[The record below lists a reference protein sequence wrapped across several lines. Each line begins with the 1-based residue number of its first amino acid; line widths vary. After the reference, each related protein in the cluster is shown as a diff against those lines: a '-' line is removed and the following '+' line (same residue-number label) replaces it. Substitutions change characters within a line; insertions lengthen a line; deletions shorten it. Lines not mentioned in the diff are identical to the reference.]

1 MGGDSVLISVRK
13 FHMTAVTSGHGV
25 LLKRRRVDGMEIEK
39 VKRVAKVARL
49 ELTDEELK
57 KFAQDLE
64 DILNNFSVLDE
75 APGLTEYDFNPI
87 PVNDVLR
94 EDQVGQEFDPA
105 VLRAMMDTYEDYVRG
120 PKLS

>member
-1 MGGDSVLISVRK
+1 MD
-13 FHMTAVTSGHGV
+13 
-25 LLKRRRVDGMEIEK
+25 MER

-57 KFAQDLE
+57 QFAQDLE

-75 APGLTEYDFNPI
+75 APGLTEYDFNPV

-94 EDQVGQEFDPA
+94 EDQVGEEFDPA
-105 VLRAMMDTYEDYVRG
+105 ELRALMDTYQDYVRG

>member
-1 MGGDSVLISVRK
+1 VQSLQVNAGFLAGD
-13 FHMTAVTSGHGV
+13 G
-25 LLKRRRVDGMEIEK
+25 RVDRMDIEK

-64 DILNNFSVLDE
+64 DILNSFSVLDE
-75 APGLTEYDFNPI
+75 APGLTEYDFNPV

-105 VLRAMMDTYEDYVRG
+105 ELRAMMDTYEDYVRG

>member
-1 MGGDSVLISVRK
+1 
-13 FHMTAVTSGHGV
+13 
-25 LLKRRRVDGMEIEK
+25 LLQVNGIPQGRFGVDGMDIEK

-75 APGLTEYDFNPI
+75 APGLTEYDFNPV

-94 EDQVGQEFDPA
+94 EDHVGQEFDPA
-105 VLRAMMDTYEDYVRG
+105 LLRAMMDTYEEYVRG

>member
-1 MGGDSVLISVRK
+1 MDI
-13 FHMTAVTSGHGV
+13 
-25 LLKRRRVDGMEIEK
+25 DQ

-49 ELTDEELK
+49 ELTEDELK
-57 KFAQDLE
+57 RFAQDLE

-75 APGLTEYDFNPI
+75 APDLTEYDFNPV

-94 EDQVGQEFDPA
+94 EDQAGQDFDPA
-105 VLRAMMDTYEDYVRG
+105 RLRAMMDTYEDYVRG

>member
-1 MGGDSVLISVRK
+1 MQSLQVNGVSLVGGAGLN
-13 FHMTAVTSGHGV
+13 
-25 LLKRRRVDGMEIEK
+25 GMDIEK

-105 VLRAMMDTYEDYVRG
+105 LLRAMMDTYEDYVRG

>member
-1 MGGDSVLISVRK
+1 
-13 FHMTAVTSGHGV
+13 MTAVASGQRV
-25 LLKRRRVDGMEIEK
+25 LPNGSGRVDSMDIEK

-49 ELTDEELK
+49 VLTDEELK

-75 APGLTEYDFNPI
+75 APGLTEYDFNPV

-105 VLRAMMDTYEDYVRG
+105 ELRAMMDTYEDYVRG

>member
-1 MGGDSVLISVRK
+1 MQSLQVNAGFLAGD
-13 FHMTAVTSGHGV
+13 G
-25 LLKRRRVDGMEIEK
+25 RVDRMDIEK

-64 DILNNFSVLDE
+64 DILNSFSVLDE
-75 APGLTEYDFNPI
+75 APGLTEYDFNPV

-105 VLRAMMDTYEDYVRG
+105 MLRAMMDTYEDYVRG